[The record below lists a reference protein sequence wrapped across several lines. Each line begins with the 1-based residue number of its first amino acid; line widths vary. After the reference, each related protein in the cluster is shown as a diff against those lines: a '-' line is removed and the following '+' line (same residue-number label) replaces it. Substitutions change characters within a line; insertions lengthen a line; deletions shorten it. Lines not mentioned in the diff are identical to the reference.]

1 MERDTA
7 MKFQLE
13 ALTEPGRRLVTLAAD
28 LAEDFATR
36 AAQHDRAGSFA
47 HENVEALRRTG
58 YLAAPIPLECG
69 GMGVDSVHD
78 LLVASTRLARGDAST
93 TIGVN
98 MHLGNAL
105 RQVRGWRRALASGDR
120 ARAAAF
126 AEAMERIAADELVI
140 AAGITEA
147 GRELTEPATTAR
159 REGDGWVIDGTKI
172 FGTFAPGA
180 THLTV
185 SATLVDEGGAERYGM
200 FAVPT
205 SAPGVSI
212 NDDWDALGMRASGSG
227 SITLDG
233 VSVPEGALRGA
244 FVVGEW
250 DAPVLERYMNAGLLH
265 ASASLGVAEAAHAL
279 VIKGA
284 ATQRKGRHA
293 RPLAERPTIQ
303 LLAAENAI
311 DLAAMRAVFA
321 RAALLVDRYFAE
333 HTATIGPDEEVRAL
347 FTETQSAKT
356 FVHLA
361 AIRIVDRA
369 MTMSGGAGFMA
380 KHPLSRHYR
389 DVRAG
394 PFMHP
399 LGVNVAYEFIGQVTL
414 GLEPQAA

>member
-1 MERDTA
+1 MY
-7 MKFQLE
+7 FQLE
-13 ALTEPGRRLVTLAAD
+13 AMTEPGRRLVMLAED
-28 LAEDFATR
+28 LALDFATR
-36 AAQHDRAGSFA
+36 AAHHDREGSFA
-47 HENVEALRRTG
+47 HENVDALRRTG

-69 GMGVDSVHD
+69 GMGVESVHD

-98 MHLGNAL
+98 MHLGNTL

-120 ARAAAF
+120 ARAAGF
-126 AEAMERIAADELVI
+126 AATMERIAAGEMVI

-159 REGDGWVIDGTKI
+159 REGDGWVIDGAKI

-180 THLTV
+180 THLSV
-185 SATLVDEGGAERYGM
+185 SATIADEDGDGGRYGM
-200 FAVPT
+200 FSVPVL
-205 SAPGVSI
+205 AAGVSV
-212 NDDWDALGMRASGSG
+212 NDDWDALGMRGSGSG
-227 SITLDG
+227 SITLRD
-233 VSVPEGALRGA
+233 VRVPESALRGE
-244 FVVGEW
+244 FPVGEW
-250 DAPVLERYMNAGLLH
+250 NPAALERYMNAGLLH

-279 VIKGA
+279 ATKAA

-311 DLAAMRAVFA
+311 DVAAMRAVFA
-321 RAALLVDRYFAE
+321 RAALLVDGYFAD
-333 HTATIGPDEEVRAL
+333 HTASIGPDADVRAV

-369 MTMSGGAGFMA
+369 LTMSGGAGFMS
-380 KHPLSRHYR
+380 KHPLSRLYR

-414 GLEPQAA
+414 GLEPHAA

>member
-1 MERDTA
+1 MN
-7 MKFQLE
+7 FQLE
-13 ALTEPGRRLVTLAAD
+13 AVTEPGRRLVALAED
-28 LAEDFATR
+28 LALDFATR
-36 AAQHDRAGSFA
+36 AAQHDREGSFA

-58 YLAAPIPLECG
+58 YLAAPVPAECG
-69 GMGVDSVHD
+69 GMGVESVHD
-78 LLVASTRLARGDAST
+78 LLVASTRLARGDAPT

-105 RQVRGWRRALASGDR
+105 RQVRGWRRTMAAGDR
-120 ARAAAF
+120 ARAAGF
-126 AEAMERIAADELVI
+126 VQAMERIAAGEMVI

-159 REGDGWVIDGTKI
+159 RDGDGWIIDGTKI

-185 SATLVDEGGAERYGM
+185 SATIVGEEGDDRYGM
-200 FAVPT
+200 FNVPV
-205 SAPGVSI
+205 SAGGVRI
-212 NDDWDALGMRASGSG
+212 NDDWDALGMRGSGSG
-227 SITLDG
+227 SITLEN
-233 VSVPEGALRGA
+233 VHISENALRGE
-244 FVVGEW
+244 FPVGEW
-250 DAPVLERYMNAGLLH
+250 NAPVLERYMNAGLLH
-265 ASASLGVAEAAHAL
+265 ASASLGTAETAHAL
-279 VIKGA
+279 AVKGA
-284 ATQRKGRHA
+284 ASQRKGRHA

-311 DLAAMRAVFA
+311 DMAAMRAVFG
-321 RAALLVDRYFAE
+321 RAGLLVDRYFTE
-333 HTATIGPDEEVRAL
+333 HATSIGPDAEVRAI

-369 MTMSGGAGFMA
+369 MTMSGGAGFMV

-414 GLEPQAA
+414 GLEPKAA

>member
-1 MERDTA
+1 MR
-7 MKFQLE
+7 FQLE
-13 ALTEPGRRLVTLAAD
+13 AITEPGRRLVRLAEELAA
-28 LAEDFATR
+28 DFATR
-36 AAQHDRAGSFA
+36 AAQHDREGSFA

-58 YLAAPIPLECG
+58 YLAAPIPPECG
-69 GMGVDSVHD
+69 GMGVESVHD

-105 RQVRGWRRALASGDR
+105 RQVRGWRRALAGGDR
-120 ARAAAF
+120 IRAASF
-126 AEAMERIAADELVI
+126 AEAMERIAAGEMVI

-159 REGDGWVIDGTKI
+159 REGDGWVIDGAKI
-172 FGTFAPGA
+172 FGTFAPAA

-185 SATLVDEGGAERYGM
+185 SATLAEGDGSERYGM
-200 FAVPT
+200 FSVPV
-205 SAPGVSI
+205 AAAGVEV
-212 NDDWDALGMRASGSG
+212 NDDWDALGMRGSGSG
-227 SITLDG
+227 SIALHA
-233 VSVPEGALRGA
+233 VRVPEHALRGE
-244 FVVGEW
+244 FPVGEW
-250 DAPVLERYMNAGLLH
+250 SPPVLERYMNAGLLH

-279 VIKGA
+279 ATRAA

-303 LLAAENAI
+303 FLAAESAI

-321 RAALLVDRYFAE
+321 RAATLVDGYFAA
-333 HTATIGPDEEVRAL
+333 HAAAIGPADEVRAV

-369 MTMSGGAGFMA
+369 LTMSGGAGFMT
-380 KHPLSRHYR
+380 KHPLSRLYR

-399 LGVNVAYEFIGQVTL
+399 LGVTVAYEFIGQVAL
-414 GLEPQAA
+414 GLEPKAA

>member
-1 MERDTA
+1 MN
-7 MKFQLE
+7 FHLE
-13 ALTEPGRRLVTLAAD
+13 AQTEPGRRLVALAEELAA
-28 LAEDFATR
+28 DFATR

-47 HENVEALRRTG
+47 CENVAALRRTG
-58 YLAAPIPLECG
+58 YLAAPIPVACG

-105 RQVRGWRRALASGDR
+105 RQVRGWRRALARGDR
-120 ARAAAF
+120 DRAAGF
-126 AEAMERIAADELVI
+126 VQTMERIAAGEMVI

-159 REGDGWVIDGTKI
+159 RAGDGWVIDGAKI
-172 FGTFAPGA
+172 FGTFAPAA
-180 THLTV
+180 THLSV
-185 SATLVDEGGAERYGM
+185 SATLVDEADGERYGI
-200 FAVPT
+200 FSVPLT
-205 SAPGVSI
+205 APGVTV
-212 NDDWDALGMRASGSG
+212 NDDWDALGMRASASG
-227 SITLDG
+227 SISLRHVRLPD
-233 VSVPEGALRGA
+233 SALGDEYP
-244 FVVGEW
+244 VGEW
-250 DAPVLERYMNAGLLH
+250 SPPVLERYMHAGLLH
-265 ASASLGVAEAAHAL
+265 ASASLGVAEAAYAL
-279 VIKGA
+279 
-284 ATQRKGRHA
+284 ATKTATHRTGRHA

-303 LLAAENAI
+303 VLTAENAI
-311 DLAAMRAVFA
+311 DLAAMRAVFG
-321 RAALLVDRYFAE
+321 RAALLVDRYFVA
-333 HTATIGPDEEVRAL
+333 HATAIGPHEEVRAA

-369 MTMSGGAGFMA
+369 MTIAGGAGYMA
-380 KHPLSRHYR
+380 KHPLARLYR

-414 GLEPQAA
+414 GLEPRAA

>member
-1 MERDTA
+1 MMRFE
-7 MKFQLE
+7 LE
-13 ALTEPGRRLVTLAAD
+13 AITEPGRRLVALAEDLAA
-28 LAEDFATR
+28 DFATR
-36 AAQHDRAGSFA
+36 AARHDREGSFA

-58 YLAAPIPLECG
+58 YLAAPVPLECG
-69 GMGVDSVHD
+69 GMGVESVHD

-98 MHLGNAL
+98 MHLGNTL

-120 ARAAAF
+120 VRAATF
-126 AEAMERIAADELVI
+126 AEAMERIAAGEMVI

-147 GRELTEPATTAR
+147 RRELTEPATTAR
-159 REGDGWVIDGTKI
+159 REGGGWVIDGAKI

-185 SATLVDEGGAERYGM
+185 SATIMGDAREGRYGM
-200 FAVPT
+200 FAVPI
-205 SAPGVSI
+205 AADGVSV
-212 NDDWDALGMRASGSG
+212 NDDWDALGMRGSGSG
-227 SITLDG
+227 SISLRE
-233 VSVPEGALRGA
+233 VRVPESALRGE
-244 FVVGEW
+244 FPVGEW
-250 DAPVLERYMNAGLLH
+250 NAPVLERYMNAGLLH
-265 ASASLGVAEAAHAL
+265 ASASLGVAETAHAL
-279 VIKGA
+279 ATEAA

-311 DLAAMRAVFA
+311 DMAAMRAVFA

-333 HTATIGPDEEVRAL
+333 HGATTGPAEEVRAV

-369 MTMSGGAGFMA
+369 LTMSGGAGFMT
-380 KHPLSRHYR
+380 KHPLSRLYR

-399 LGVNVAYEFIGQVTL
+399 LGVNLAYEFIGQATL
-414 GLEPQAA
+414 GLEPKAA

>member
-1 MERDTA
+1 MRHELQATTD
-7 MKFQLE
+7 
-13 ALTEPGRRLVTLAAD
+13 PGRRLVALAEELAA
-28 LAEDFATR
+28 DFATR
-36 AAQHDRAGSFA
+36 AGQHDREGSFA
-47 HENVEALRRTG
+47 HENAAALRRTG
-58 YLAAPIPLECG
+58 YLAAPIPRECG

-105 RQVRGWRRALASGDR
+105 RQVRGWRRALASDDR
-120 ARAAAF
+120 VRVARF
-126 AEAMERIAADELVI
+126 AHAMERIAAGEMVI

-159 REGDGWVIDGTKI
+159 REGGGWVIDGTKI
-172 FGTFAPGA
+172 FGTFAPAA

-185 SATLVDEGGAERYGM
+185 SATLLDEDGTERYGM
-200 FAVPT
+200 FSVPT
-205 SAPGVSI
+205 TATGVTV

-227 SITLDG
+227 SISLRA
-233 VSVPEGALRGA
+233 VRVPESALRGE
-244 FVVGEW
+244 FPVGAW
-250 DAPVLERYMNAGLLH
+250 NPPVLERYMNAGLLH

-279 VIKGA
+279 ATKA
-284 ATQRKGRHA
+284 AVTQRKGRHA

-303 LLAAENAI
+303 ILAAENAI

-321 RAALLVDRYFAE
+321 RAAALVDRYFAE
-333 HTATIGPDEEVRAL
+333 HMASIGPDEEVRAV

-369 MTMSGGAGFMA
+369 LTMSGGAGFMT
-380 KHPLSRHYR
+380 KHPLSRLYR

-414 GLEPQAA
+414 GLVPAA

>member
-1 MERDTA
+1 

-13 ALTEPGRRLVTLAAD
+13 ATTEPGRRLVM
-28 LAEDFATR
+28 LAEDLATDFASR
-36 AAQHDRAGSFA
+36 AAQHDREGSFA
-47 HENVEALRRTG
+47 YENVEALRQTG

-69 GMGVDSVHD
+69 GMGVESVHD

-120 ARAAAF
+120 VRAAAF
-126 AEAMERIAADELVI
+126 AQTMERIAAGEMVI

-159 REGDGWVIDGTKI
+159 REAGGWVIDGAKI

-180 THLTV
+180 THLTI
-185 SATLVDEGGAERYGM
+185 SAAIEDATDERYGM

-205 SAPGVSI
+205 GAAGVAI
-212 NDDWDALGMRASGSG
+212 NDDWDALGMRGSGSG
-227 SITLDG
+227 SISLHE
-233 VSVPEGALRGA
+233 VRVPESALRGE
-244 FVVGEW
+244 FPVGEW
-250 DAPVLERYMNAGLLH
+250 NPPVLERYMNAGLLH

-279 VIKGA
+279 ATKSA

-311 DLAAMRAVFA
+311 DMSAMRAVFD
-321 RAALLVDRYFAE
+321 RAALLVDRYFAA
-333 HTATIGPDEEVRAL
+333 HAAAISPDEEVRAV

-369 MTMSGGAGFMA
+369 MTMSGGAGFMS
-380 KHPLSRHYR
+380 KHPLSRLYR

-414 GLEPQAA
+414 GLEPKAA

>member
-1 MERDTA
+1 MN
-7 MKFQLE
+7 FQLE
-13 ALTEPGRRLVTLAAD
+13 AVTEPGRRLVALAED
-28 LAEDFATR
+28 LAIDFATR
-36 AAQHDRAGSFA
+36 AAQHDREGSFA
-47 HENVEALRRTG
+47 YENVEALRRTG
-58 YLAAPIPLECG
+58 YLAAPIPAECG
-69 GMGVDSVHD
+69 GMGVESAHD

-93 TIGVN
+93 TIGLN
-98 MHLGNAL
+98 MHLGNAM
-105 RQVRGWRRALASGDR
+105 RQVRGWRRAM
-120 ARAAAF
+120 AAGNRVKAAGF
-126 AEAMERIAADELVI
+126 ALAMERIAAGEIVI

-159 REGDGWVIDGTKI
+159 REGDGWIIDGTKI

-185 SATLVDEGGAERYGM
+185 SATIVDEEGEDRYGM
-200 FAVPT
+200 FNVPIGE
-205 SAPGVSI
+205 GVRV
-212 NDDWDALGMRASGSG
+212 NDDWDALGMRGSGSG
-227 SITLDG
+227 SITLED
-233 VSVPEGALRGA
+233 VHIAENALRGE
-244 FVVGEW
+244 FPVGEW
-250 DAPVLERYMNAGLLH
+250 NAAVLERYMNAGLQH
-265 ASASLGVAEAAHAL
+265 ASASLGVAESAHAL
-279 VIKGA
+279 ATKAA
-284 ATQRKGRHA
+284 ATQRKGRHG

-311 DLAAMRAVFA
+311 DMAAMRAVFG
-321 RAALLVDRYFAE
+321 RAGLLVDRYFAE
-333 HTATIGPDEEVRAL
+333 HATSIGPDAEVRAV

-369 MTMSGGAGFMA
+369 MTMSGGAGFMT
-380 KHPLSRHYR
+380 KHPLARHYR

>member
-1 MERDTA
+1 M

-13 ALTEPGRRLVTLAAD
+13 AITEPGRRLVLLAEDLAA
-28 LAEDFATR
+28 DFATR
-36 AAQHDRAGSFA
+36 AAQHDREGSFA
-47 HENVEALRRTG
+47 HENVGALRRTG

-69 GMGVDSVHD
+69 GMGVESVHD

-105 RQVRGWRRALASGDR
+105 RQVRGWRRALAAGDP
-120 ARAAAF
+120 ARAATF
-126 AEAMERIAADELVI
+126 AGAIERIAAGEMVI

-159 REGDGWVIDGTKI
+159 REGDGWVIDGAKI

-185 SATLVDEGGAERYGM
+185 SATLVDEDEGGEDRYGM
-200 FAVPT
+200 FSVPLT
-205 SAPGVSI
+205 AAGVSV
-212 NDDWDALGMRASGSG
+212 NDDWDALGMRGSGSG
-227 SITLDG
+227 SISLRA
-233 VSVPEGALRGA
+233 VRVPAGALRGE
-244 FVVGEW
+244 FPVGEW
-250 DAPVLERYMNAGLLH
+250 NAPVLERYMNAGLLH
-265 ASASLGVAEAAHAL
+265 ASASLGVAETAHAL
-279 VIKGA
+279 ATKGA
-284 ATQRKGRHA
+284 TTQRKGRHA
-293 RPLAERPTIQ
+293 QPLAERPTIQ

-311 DLAAMRAVFA
+311 DMAAMRAVFA
-321 RAALLVDRYFAE
+321 RAALLVDGYFAE
-333 HTATIGPDEEVRAL
+333 HAAAIGPEEEVRAV

-369 MTMSGGAGFMA
+369 MTISGGAGFMT
-380 KHPLSRHYR
+380 KHPLSRLYR

-399 LGVNVAYEFIGQVTL
+399 LGVNVAYEFIGQATL
-414 GLEPQAA
+414 GLEPRAA

>member
-1 MERDTA
+1 

-13 ALTEPGRRLVTLAAD
+13 AITEPGRRLVTLAEE
-28 LAEDFATR
+28 LAADFATR
-36 AAQHDRAGSFA
+36 AAQHDREGSFA

-58 YLAAPIPLECG
+58 YLAAPIPVECG
-69 GMGVDSVHD
+69 GLGVDSLHD
-78 LLVASTRLARGDAST
+78 ILVASTRLARGDAST

-105 RQVRGWRRALASGDR
+105 RQVRGWRRALAGGDR
-120 ARAAAF
+120 ARAARF
-126 AEAMERIAADELVI
+126 ADAMEQIAAGDLVI

-159 REGDGWVIDGTKI
+159 REGDGWVIDGAKI

-185 SATLVDEGGAERYGM
+185 SATLVDEEGEDRYGM
-200 FAVPT
+200 FAVPV
-205 SAPGVSI
+205 AAAGVSV
-212 NDDWDALGMRASGSG
+212 NDDWDALGMRGSGSG
-227 SITLDG
+227 SIALRA
-233 VSVPEGALRGA
+233 VHVPASALRGE
-244 FVVGEW
+244 FPVGEW
-250 DAPVLERYMNAGLLH
+250 NPPVMERYMNAGLLH

-279 VIKGA
+279 AIKGA
-284 ATQRKGRHA
+284 ATQRKGRYA

-303 LLAAENAI
+303 ILAAENAI
-311 DLAAMRAVFA
+311 DMAAMRAVFA
-321 RAALLVDRYFAE
+321 RAALLVDCYVAE
-333 HTATIGPDEEVRAL
+333 HMASIGPDEEVCAV

-361 AIRIVDRA
+361 ALRIVDRA
-369 MTMSGGAGFMA
+369 MTMFGGAGFMT
-380 KHPLSRHYR
+380 KHPLSRLYR

-399 LGVNVAYEFIGQVTL
+399 LGVNVAYEFIGQVIL
-414 GLEPQAA
+414 GLEPKVA